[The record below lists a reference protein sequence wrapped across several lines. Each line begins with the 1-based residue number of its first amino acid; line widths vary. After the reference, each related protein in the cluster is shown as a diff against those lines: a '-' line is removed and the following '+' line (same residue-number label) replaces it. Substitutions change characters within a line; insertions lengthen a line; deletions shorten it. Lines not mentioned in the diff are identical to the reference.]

1 MELFQSE
8 TGEKTQATHVD
19 REDGNPAGS
28 GKARGGEH
36 RAVTP
41 EHEEKLRC
49 VGHALTR
56 QTLRTIRQTL
66 SCLFVNESLNATRAE
81 PFQQWRNN
89 DDEIRAAR
97 TRKSARA
104 FAMVTA
110 GAMTLQTEMKETSI
124 TTKST
129 LSGMSSLCS
138 SRALRPMAVT

>member
-49 VGHALTR
+49 VCHALTR

-97 TRKSARA
+97 ARNDAYGLERLSGVHVRKGFYSRA
-104 FAMVTA
+104 F
-110 GAMTLQTEMKETSI
+110 L
-124 TTKST
+124 
-129 LSGMSSLCS
+129 
-138 SRALRPMAVT
+138 RAWRKYS